1 MYWDFLYWDQKM
13 NAKLLVEFINSDATR
28 KDKLICVFKFVYG
41 SVENGDFDAIK
52 TLLHDFDPCS
62 VEPIFS
68 TAVLRSTYRFNF
80 EMPSEWLEF
89 HEKVKSAV
97 MEKDP
102 DNFRTW
108 MMGLI
113 PARIYSC

>member
-1 MYWDFLYWDQKM
+1 MYWDFLYLDQKM
-13 NAKLLVEFINSDATR
+13 NADMLFEFINSDATR
-28 KDKLICVFKFVYG
+28 RDKLICVIRFVYG
-41 SVENGDFDAIK
+41 SAEKGDFDAIK
-52 TLLHDFDPCS
+52 TLLHDFDPFS

-68 TAVLRSTYRFNF
+68 TTVLRSTYRFNY

-89 HEKVKSAV
+89 HEKAKRAV

-113 PARIYSC
+113 PARIYS